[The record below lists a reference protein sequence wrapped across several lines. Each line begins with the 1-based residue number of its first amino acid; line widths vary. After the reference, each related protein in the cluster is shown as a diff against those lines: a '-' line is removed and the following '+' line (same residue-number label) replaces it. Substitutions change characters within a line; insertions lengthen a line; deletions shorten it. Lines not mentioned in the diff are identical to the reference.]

1 MDFFSN
7 RKDVELKVLHTSD
20 LHIGKQLLKLK
31 LNDIHKSFFDFL
43 IDTIKK
49 NNVDLLLISG
59 DIFDNRTPSPT
70 AQTLF
75 YDFLV
80 DLIKKTK
87 IKDVVIISGNHDSK
101 MIVSLV
107 APLLNKFNI
116 HVVTSA
122 KVEEE
127 LLILTLNDKCYAQ
140 VLAVPYLNDSD
151 LRSNFENKDA
161 NDLENE
167 IEDELTQHFAK
178 CEALIKEKCDPSLPI
193 IGMAHLFTSGGSV
206 NIDKGDGVRDIY
218 VGKLNTLPSKVFP
231 PSLDYLALGHIH
243 KPQIINKEE
252 KLTYCGSPIPL
263 GFGERDDKGVILLDF
278 DKKQFTKQF
287 IKTPLFISLFQAKG
301 ASYEEIINKIDIFE
315 ASLTDEVK
323 EQTTYLEILYSGLK
337 IDPYLSDKLTE
348 YLSTKDKKYEILS
361 VKIENKT
368 LVLNNTKQVKALS
381 MLTPKEIFNEIIKD
395 KLDDN
400 VIALFDT
407 VMDELNNE
415 ETEISHEN

>member
-1 MDFFSN
+1 M
-7 RKDVELKVLHTSD
+7 KVLHTSD
-20 LHIGKQLLKLK
+20 LHIGKQLLKLR

-43 IDTIKK
+43 ITTIYE
-49 NNVDLLLISG
+49 NDVDLLLISG

-122 KVEEE
+122 KVEDE
-127 LLILTLNDKCYAQ
+127 LLILKDNNKCYAQ

-151 LRSNFENKDA
+151 LRSNFENKNA
-161 NDLENE
+161 KDLENE
-167 IEDELTQHFAK
+167 IEQELTQHFAK
-178 CEALIKEKCDPSLPI
+178 CETQINNKFDLSIPI

-206 NIDKGDGVRDIY
+206 NIDKGDGVREIY

-243 KPQIINKEE
+243 KPQIVNKEE

-263 GFGERDDKGVILLDF
+263 GFGEREDKGVILLDF
-278 DKKQFTKQF
+278 TNKHFKKQF
-287 IKTPLFISLFQAKG
+287 IKTPPFISLFQAKG
-301 ASYEEIINKIDIFE
+301 ESFEEIIKKIELFE
-315 ASLTDEVK
+315 STLTDEIK
-323 EQTTYLEILYSGLK
+323 KQTTYLEILYSGLK
-337 IDPYLSDKLTE
+337 IDPYLSDNLHD
-348 YLSTKDKKYEILS
+348 YLSKKEKDYEILS

-368 LVLNNTKQVKALS
+368 LVLNNTKQIKALS
-381 MLTPKEIFNEIIKD
+381 MLTPKEIFNEIVED

-407 VMDELNNE
+407 VMDEINNE
-415 ETEISHEN
+415 EMEIANENK